1 MNKKVLT
8 AVVLGIVSSGY
19 FSTISEAVMLDTA
32 YVEADRIH
40 DEYAGGFVDRGTDMG
55 ILGKQDYMSVPVQGL
70 SVTAN
75 VIENIKLPNNTLSE
89 AVTLSPSVR
98 SRGGNA
104 YNDISI
110 RGFNISPH
118 DYLLNG
124 IPGLMC
130 QSSIPTS
137 FVERINIISG
147 PSSLMEGSSSVGGT
161 SVGGAVDIISKK
173 AEDKPTR
180 KFTETFSGRG
190 TWEEAVDIGQRFG
203 KEKAWGIRVNASL
216 GKGITHRQKED
227 MTNGSIFFNL
237 DYDKGN
243 DKANFFYGHFHVNE
257 FAPDL
262 PLNLGKMNVPKPPD
276 GSTNFQASW
285 ANYAYTN
292 DILGLSYEHDFN
304 EHLTWY
310 LKGGYHDE
318 DWYSC
323 FESYYPTLQ
332 DDKGNY
338 ESYIEQVPIRLYRKS
353 FITGIKGD
361 FMTGKVKH
369 NLSLSFEKQWYSGWW
384 GDWAAGYDYLYH
396 GNIYDNS
403 IEKFKKPIVDR
414 IDWGKYKRQTSS
426 GVSFIDTIEA
436 GKLVAML
443 GIRHQHD
450 KTEKSYDGSANSP
463 SIGLTYKV
471 TPEFS
476 VYGNWM
482 ESVIPG
488 VTVGA
493 KYANKG
499 EVLDPSKTKQS
510 EFGVKWD
517 RKNIGGT
524 ISYFNIHEQLPMVDP
539 KTNIYG
545 YNGQQKSKGI
555 EFTLFGEPVKGLHVL
570 GGISN
575 MLVKNIGGTYDGKRY
590 HGAPRWMG
598 TLALQYDI
606 TSRFSLTSRI
616 TYNSYAW
623 ADDNNK
629 KKIKPWTRLDLG
641 AKYSWNDRRYPVTLS
656 CNVINVLNHRYWY
669 GAGNNSVYLGTPRT
683 FVVSLGMDF

>member
-1 MNKKVLT
+1 
-8 AVVLGIVSSGY
+8 
-19 FSTISEAVMLDTA
+19 
-32 YVEADRIH
+32 
-40 DEYAGGFVDRGTDMG
+40 
-55 ILGKQDYMSVPVQGL
+55 
-70 SVTAN
+70 
-75 VIENIKLPNNTLSE
+75 
-89 AVTLSPSVR
+89 
-98 SRGGNA
+98 
-104 YNDISI
+104 
-110 RGFNISPH
+110 
-118 DYLLNG
+118 
-124 IPGLMC
+124 
-130 QSSIPTS
+130 
-137 FVERINIISG
+137 
-147 PSSLMEGSSSVGGT
+147 
-161 SVGGAVDIISKK
+161 
-173 AEDKPTR
+173 
-180 KFTETFSGRG
+180 
-190 TWEEAVDIGQRFG
+190 
-203 KEKAWGIRVNASL
+203 
-216 GKGITHRQKED
+216 
-227 MTNGSIFFNL
+227 
-237 DYDKGN
+237 
-243 DKANFFYGHFHVNE
+243 
-257 FAPDL
+257 
-262 PLNLGKMNVPKPPD
+262 
-276 GSTNFQASW
+276 
-285 ANYAYTN
+285 
-292 DILGLSYEHDFN
+292 
-304 EHLTWY
+304 
-310 LKGGYHDE
+310 
-318 DWYSC
+318 
-323 FESYYPTLQ
+323 
-332 DDKGNY
+332 
-338 ESYIEQVPIRLYRKS
+338 
-353 FITGIKGD
+353 
-361 FMTGKVKH
+361 MTGKVKH

-463 SIGLTYKV
+463 SIGLTYRV

-598 TLALQYDI
+598 TLALQYDM

-616 TYNSYAW
+616 TYNSYSW

-641 AKYSWNDRRYPVTLS
+641 AKYSWNDRRYPITLS